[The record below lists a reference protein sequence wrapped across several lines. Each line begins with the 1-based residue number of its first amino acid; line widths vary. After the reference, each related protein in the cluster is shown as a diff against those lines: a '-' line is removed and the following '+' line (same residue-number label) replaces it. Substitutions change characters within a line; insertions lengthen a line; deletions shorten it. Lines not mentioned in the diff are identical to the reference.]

1 MHFRLP
7 HNRPNQSMKPTAPL
21 RNNFSVFAT
30 TPCRGLSPSRWMHFP
45 SSARRIVPRRRA
57 RTLLQHLLTQHRHFC
72 LRHVLPEYSSPHGVL
87 SPVHPSTRRSE
98 SQEARRFGAHPSLFP
113 WLLLRS
119 LDIRKR
125 KLEDWSLGHVFGY
138 SLRLLR
144 SLTSH
149 VRWYGRELI
158 FLGDLRRLCRV
169 CSARRVSAPGPPVE
183 RRLGRRAAS
192 TRGRGC
198 CAVFLVSL

>member
-1 MHFRLP
+1 IFFILSGLVWLFMQSAAESRHRNPNIGVVTFAS
-7 HNRPNQSMKPTAPL
+7 NQSMKPTAPL

-98 SQEARRFGAHPSLFP
+98 
-113 WLLLRS
+113 
-119 LDIRKR
+119 
-125 KLEDWSLGHVFGY
+125 
-138 SLRLLR
+138 
-144 SLTSH
+144 
-149 VRWYGRELI
+149 
-158 FLGDLRRLCRV
+158 
-169 CSARRVSAPGPPVE
+169 
-183 RRLGRRAAS
+183 
-192 TRGRGC
+192 
-198 CAVFLVSL
+198 